1 MEVHLECNEKNHE
14 RMFFYKIKGYLRYET
29 SWCSG
34 FHYCTTSFQQSLNSD
49 SAQVQTLFAACQRF
63 AMARSVDNGSSWR
76 KGANDFRWSYHKNIS
91 SLLSSSS
98 SSSSSS
104 NDNYST
110 RFIWGTGSTFFISWK
125 GHVPFSRY
133 LSFCIFH
140 HPMIYQI
147 CDVMMSIFWIY
158 LLNHNSLSHQTWL
171 IAI

>member
-1 MEVHLECNEKNHE
+1 MKRTMKGCFFTKLKVTSATKHRGVAVFITAQLHFNKVWTQILRRFKPCSRHVRDLRWREVLTMVPAGEK
-14 RMFFYKIKGYLRYET
+14 
-29 SWCSG
+29 
-34 FHYCTTSFQQSLNSD
+34 
-49 SAQVQTLFAACQRF
+49 VQTTF
-63 AMARSVDNGSSWR
+63 VG
-76 KGANDFRWSYHKNIS
+76 HTTKNIS
-91 SLLSSSS
+91 SLSSSSS